1 MPLTNNAIDHY
12 ISNFPKE
19 VRLQLHELRTIIKK
33 AAPDAE
39 EVIGYAMPTYKLF
52 GNLVHFAG
60 YKNHIGF
67 YPAPSGIIHFEK
79 ELALYKTSKG
89 AIQLPIGE
97 PLPKSL
103 IEEIV
108 RYRIAENKA
117 KQEAKKSKKTC
128 SKGHS
133 YFKSSDCPTCPIC
146 EKNKKPQEGLFN
158 LLGAPARR
166 ALEGIGISTVPQLAK
181 YTEKEIASLHGLG
194 PSTIKILKQE
204 LLQHKLSFKK

>member
-1 MPLTNNAIDHY
+1 MPTIKNPIDEY
-12 ISNFPKE
+12 ISTFPKE
-19 VRLQLHELRTIIKK
+19 VRLQLQELRNIIKK
-33 AAPDAE
+33 VAPDAE
-39 EVIGYAMPTYKLF
+39 EVIAYAMPTYKLF

-67 YPAPSGIIHFEK
+67 YPAPSGVLNFEK
-79 ELALYKTSKG
+79 ELSIYKTSKG
-89 AIQLPIGE
+89 AIQMPIGE
-97 PLPKSL
+97 PLPKDL

-108 RYRIAENKA
+108 RFRIIENKS
-117 KQEAKKSKKTC
+117 KHEAKKSKKTC

-133 YFKSSDCPTCPIC
+133 YFKSSDCPSCPIC
-146 EKNKKPQEGLFN
+146 EQNKKPQEGLLH

-166 ALEGIGISTVPQLAK
+166 ALEGIGISTVQQLAK
-181 YTEKEIASLHGLG
+181 YAEKEIEGLHGLG